1 MKCVCMDGGVRVALL
16 ATVVLEG
23 LSEAVALELECS
35 MWGPRVRTN
44 LLLATLGQRTQNW
57 KQCAMFSWPG

>member
-1 MKCVCMDGGVRVALL
+1 MCVWSGVVRVAPL

-35 MWGPRVRTN
+35 TGG
-44 LLLATLGQRTQNW
+44 LGSEQT
-57 KQCAMFSWPG
+57 CY